1 VRSALATLLLAGAAA
16 VAAAEDAV
24 TFAATLPAAVGDVS
38 RWEVVTGSFETE
50 TARGSY
56 LFYVNPARGAL
67 YQLMR
72 YKVELRTASSD
83 DERNRGSAERV
94 AFVAR
99 PGLPE
104 PMLCWERI
112 GGREPAWKTVV
123 AGTAAYK
130 LEMNTLMQVL
140 AVHRAARN
148 QGQ

>member
-1 VRSALATLLLAGAAA
+1 MRRGLATLLLAGAARLA
-16 VAAAEDAV
+16 GADDTAG
-24 TFAATLPAAVGDVS
+24 FAATLPTAVGDVS
-38 RWEVVTGSFETE
+38 SWQVVSGSFETDK
-50 TARGSY
+50 ARGSY